1 MHRVIPEDHYWR
13 FVPMRTLERD
23 SSQLLPDSGEST
35 LSEPATPL
43 FEELYRTPKFRAM
56 YRKVLSFTQEGVCD
70 DHLLPPHPK
79 SMVATAVTVVC
90 LITVPPFP

>member
-13 FVPMRTLERD
+13 FVPMRTLESD
-23 SSQLLPDSGEST
+23 PSQLLLDSGKSP

-56 YRKVLSFTQEGVCD
+56 YRKVLSFAQEGVCG

-79 SMVATAVTVVC
+79 RTVATAVTVVC
-90 LITVPPFP
+90 LITVSPFP